1 LREPTT
7 RDVKVPVSLALGA
20 RNLIKNL
27 RAPMLITASLAQPL
41 IWLVLF
47 SQIFRGLADTPAF
60 RRLGYGSYLEFLV
73 PGMVVLSMLFT
84 GLQSGLATSTDIA
97 TGMMDKLLISPI
109 RRSRILA
116 GRVMADAVTMLLQ
129 GAIILGA
136 ALLMGTRVRTGWMG
150 AIALLASAT
159 ILGVV
164 WASVPNLI
172 ALRTKNSELTMVG
185 GLLMTLPILF
195 LTPAFFPEP
204 LLPEWIRRVAAVNPV
219 AYVIETGQRLMS
231 LGTDWGQDLRTLIA
245 VAVASVVLIPLA
257 VLASRSAAE

>member
-1 LREPTT
+1 LSDTLARGV
-7 RDVKVPVSLALGA
+7 RVPVSLALGA
-20 RNLIKNL
+20 RNLLKNV

-47 SQIFRGLADTPAF
+47 SQIFRELADTPAF

-73 PGMVVLSMLFT
+73 SGMVVLSMLFT

-109 RRSRILA
+109 RRSGILA

-129 GAIILGA
+129 GGIILGA
-136 ALLMGTRVRTGWMG
+136 ALLMGARVRTGWLG

-159 ILGVV
+159 TLGVA

-185 GLLMTLPILF
+185 GLLLTLPILF

-204 LLPEWIRRVAAVNPV
+204 LLPEWVRAVARVNPA

-231 LGTDWGQDLRTLIA
+231 LGNDWGQDVRTLIA
-245 VAVASVVLIPLA
+245 LGVTTAVLVPLA
-257 VLASRSAAE
+257 VLASRGAAE

>member
-1 LREPTT
+1 MSATIARN
-7 RDVKVPVSLALGA
+7 VNVPVSVALGA
-20 RNLIKNL
+20 RNLLKNI
-27 RAPMLITASLAQPL
+27 RAPMLITASLLQPL

-60 RRLGYGSYLEFLV
+60 RRMGYGSYLEFLV

-97 TGMMDKLLISPI
+97 TGMMEKLLISPI

-116 GRVMADAVTMLLQ
+116 GRVIADAVTMLLQ
-129 GAIILGA
+129 GAVILGA
-136 ALLMGTRVRTGWMG
+136 ALLMGARVRTGWVG
-150 AIALLASAT
+150 AIALLVGAT
-159 ILGVV
+159 ILGVA

-172 ALRTKNSELTMVG
+172 ALRTKNAELTMVG
-185 GLLMTLPILF
+185 GLLLTLPILF

-204 LLPEWIRRVAAVNPV
+204 LLPQWIRAVASANPA
-219 AYVIETGQRLMS
+219 AYVIETGQQLMS
-231 LGTDWGQDLRTLIA
+231 LGNDWGQDVRTL
-245 VAVASVVLIPLA
+245 VALGATIVVLVPLA